1 MNKKGLMG
9 IIVAIVLALLGN
21 AAKKRQAGNIGASGG
36 GLGGL
41 IGGSAGAGDPGLGGL
56 LGGLGG
62 QQQPGT
68 GKLRDTEGKPVQ
80 DV

>member
-1 MNKKGLMG
+1 MNRNGIIGL
-9 IIVAIVLALLGN
+9 IVAIVAALFGGRAIQQRRNTGN
-21 AAKKRQAGNIGASGG
+21 GGADS

-41 IGGSAGAGDPGLGGL
+41 IGGQPPQGGLGGL

-62 QQQPGT
+62 EQPGGT

-80 DV
+80 EV